1 MQKYLCVEELQLAA
15 EMLKQYAE
23 QLAEDGKTLIRLQN
37 TVKSLWN
44 CFDGILMQLSEYG
57 DEDLLTTA
65 QKLNLAVR
73 QFDYLH
79 TKNFTG
85 LCHALIAFSELLPK
99 NNTVNGLQ
107 LAHLANRADYGFYPT
122 DLEHVRMIK
131 KAICFP
137 ETEIN
142 VLDPCCGEGAALAEL
157 TSEKNAVTYGAELS
171 ENRAEKATEQLNQV
185 AFGSFFRCKISV
197 GAFHCVFLNP
207 PYLSVMDEFGFR
219 QRMER
224 TFLSQSLPMLA
235 NGGLLIYIIPYYR
248 ATKEVCE
255 ILCKS
260 LDNLRVYRFL
270 EEEFK
275 KFKQVVFLGTKRAK
289 KEAKVALQES
299 DILFHALI
307 QQDCIPLIT
316 NLSENRYI
324 LPDTPLT
331 VKQFKGSVINQS
343 EIVRMLKASD
353 SAEHL
358 FDNRSLEER
367 EQQPLLPLGVGHI
380 GLIGGSG
387 MMNGLIE
394 CATPHVIKGKVVKTY
409 KTEISDSK
417 QETTVR
423 TVNANKMI
431 FNILTPDGFKSLA

>member
-1 MQKYLCVEELQLAA
+1 
-15 EMLKQYAE
+15 
-23 QLAEDGKTLIRLQN
+23 
-37 TVKSLWN
+37 
-44 CFDGILMQLSEYG
+44 
-57 DEDLLTTA
+57 
-65 QKLNLAVR
+65 
-73 QFDYLH
+73 
-79 TKNFTG
+79 
-85 LCHALIAFSELLPK
+85 
-99 NNTVNGLQ
+99 
-107 LAHLANRADYGFYPT
+107 
-122 DLEHVRMIK
+122 
-131 KAICFP
+131 
-137 ETEIN
+137 
-142 VLDPCCGEGAALAEL
+142 
-157 TSEKNAVTYGAELS
+157 
-171 ENRAEKATEQLNQV
+171 
-185 AFGSFFRCKISV
+185 
-197 GAFHCVFLNP
+197 
-207 PYLSVMDEFGFR
+207 
-219 QRMER
+219 
-224 TFLSQSLPMLA
+224 MLA

-307 QQDCIPLIT
+307 QPDCIPLIT

-423 TVNANKMI
+423 TVTANKMI
-431 FNILTPDGFKSLA
+431 FNILTPDGIKSLA